1 MFPIMRNGRAGWKAK
16 RYSKACDPRPMR
28 FCSQCGNPVTQRI
41 PQGDNLPRYVCDHC
55 QTIHYQNPN
64 IVAGSLPVLGDRVL
78 LCRRAIEPRYGF
90 WTLPAGFMENAETL
104 EQAAMRESME
114 EARANV
120 QLDQLYTVFSLP
132 HVNQVYM
139 MYRATLLDDRYAAGP
154 ESLEVRLF
162 DEQDIPWNELAFKTI
177 YYTLKYFFEDRRR
190 GEYVLRSHLIERG
203 PPVHQG

>member
-1 MFPIMRNGRAGWKAK
+1 MK
-16 RYSKACDPRPMR
+16 
-28 FCSQCGNPVTQRI
+28 FCSQCGNPVTLRI
-41 PQGDNLPRYVCDHC
+41 PEGDNLPRYVCDKC

-64 IVAGSLPVLGDRVL
+64 IVTGSIPVYGDKIL
-78 LCRRAIEPRYGF
+78 LCKRAIEPRYGL

-104 EQAAMRESME
+104 EQAAKRESME

-120 QLDQLYTVFSLP
+120 RLDQLYTVFSLP

-139 MYRATLLDDRYAAGP
+139 MFRATLLDENYGAGP

-162 DEQDIPWNELAFKTI
+162 EEAEIPWQQLAFKTI
-177 YYTLKYFFEDRRR
+177 YYTLQYFFADRRR
-190 GEYVLRSHLIERG
+190 GEFELRSHLIERG

>member
-1 MFPIMRNGRAGWKAK
+1 MN
-16 RYSKACDPRPMR
+16 Y
-28 FCSQCGNPVTQRI
+28 CSQCGKPVTQRI
-41 PQGDNLPRYVCDHC
+41 PAGDNLPRFVCDAC

-64 IVAGSLPVLGDRVL
+64 IVAGSLPVYGDRIL
-78 LCRRAIEPRYGF
+78 LCRRAIEPRYGL

-104 EQAAMRESME
+104 EEAALRESME

-120 QLDQLYTVFSLP
+120 HLDQLYTVFSLP

-139 MYRATLLDDRYAAGP
+139 LYLATLLDENFSAGP

-162 DEQDIPWNELAFKTI
+162 SEAEIPWTQLAFKTI

-190 GEYVLRSHLIERG
+190 GEYLLHSERIERG
-203 PPVHQG
+203 PPIHQG

>member
-1 MFPIMRNGRAGWKAK
+1 MK
-16 RYSKACDPRPMR
+16 
-28 FCSQCGNPVTQRI
+28 FCSQCGSPVTQRV
-41 PQGDNLPRYVCDHC
+41 PAGDNLPRYVCENC

-64 IVAGSLPVLGDRVL
+64 IVAGSIPVYGDKIL
-78 LCRRAIEPRYGF
+78 LCRRAIEPRYGL

-120 QLDQLYTVFSLP
+120 QLQQLYTVFSLP

-139 MYRATLLDDRYAAGP
+139 MFRASLLDENFAAGP

-162 DEQDIPWNELAFKTI
+162 DETEIPWNQLAFKTI
-177 YYTLKYFFEDRRR
+177 YFTLKYFFDDRRR
-190 GEYVLRSHLIERG
+190 GEYVLHSHQIERG
-203 PPVHQG
+203 PPVHQD

>member
-1 MFPIMRNGRAGWKAK
+1 MK
-16 RYSKACDPRPMR
+16 
-28 FCSQCGNPVTQRI
+28 FCSQCGQPVTQRI
-41 PQGDNLPRYVCDHC
+41 PDGDNLPRFICDHC

-64 IVAGSLPVLGDRVL
+64 IVTGSIPVYGDKVL
-78 LCRRAIEPRYGF
+78 LCKRAIEPRYGL

-120 QLDQLYTVFSLP
+120 QLEQLYTVFSLP

-139 MYRATLLDDRYAAGP
+139 MFRATLLNENFGAGP

-162 DEQDIPWNELAFKTI
+162 DESEIPWDRLSFKTI
-177 YYTLKYFFEDRRR
+177 YFTLKYFFEDRRN
-190 GEYVLRSHLIERG
+190 GEYVMRSHQIERG

>member
-1 MFPIMRNGRAGWKAK
+1 MK
-16 RYSKACDPRPMR
+16 Y
-28 FCSQCGNPVTQRI
+28 CSECGQPVTQRV
-41 PQGDNLPRYVCDHC
+41 PAGDNLPRYICDAC

-64 IVAGSLPVLGDRVL
+64 IVTGSIPVYGDKIL
-78 LCRRAIEPRYGF
+78 LCKRAIEPRYGL

-114 EARANV
+114 EANANV
-120 QLDQLYTVFSLP
+120 RLEQLYTVFSLP

-139 MYRATLLDDRYAAGP
+139 MFRATLLDEGFAAGP

-162 DEQDIPWNELAFKTI
+162 DEAEIPWQHLAFKTI
-177 YYTLKYFFEDRRR
+177 YSTLQYFFEDRRR
-190 GEYVLRSHLIERG
+190 GEFVMRSHQIERG